1 MTNIPTPKRND
12 SADASETNQIMSN
25 PSPTAKNSFYSS
37 ENHDEQ
43 NFYLLVK
50 NIPEN
55 FTKNDIFV
63 VFMDVKSLIDI
74 LIKKGNNNVYLKMT
88 DIKELTTLLET
99 SERQPLQINGVRLRM
114 TLLSKIPLDLNR
126 GSRILLLTIYN
137 ETLAVNVKSMYD
149 CFSEFGEVNKIIIF
163 KKKNYQ
169 LFLEFAKTEDAFLF
183 QQSFDATDF
192 KGFFF
197 LRIQFT
203 QKSYIVV
210 HSNNTFEHDFTNKKK
225 SGSPM
230 EYEGVPP
237 QKSLSNISEC
247 NELSGPS
254 PKMHFQGQKPYSEN
268 LTSVHVTELNPEITH
283 KQLFNLFSLYGNI
296 EKISLSPKTTSAR
309 IFYSMQIE
317 HLTAFQHLKDLKL
330 FGNPLKMEL
339 GNISIQI
346 EKKEQFQTVF
356 YKKSEQF
363 GLEKDSKRL
372 KTLNRPSH
380 ILYIFNLTKSVG
392 LEVIQ
397 ELFSKAE
404 NVIDIYYL
412 NESRNSALCY
422 FESIEAAVRILC
434 NFKNINLIDKSLK
447 INFAHDSPPKTDP
460 FFGNRIDFDIL
471 AEGRD
476 IPEGNKYVSE
486 FVSREELGPNRK
498 LIHLLSTKSGDQLI

>member
-1 MTNIPTPKRND
+1 MNIPTPKRND
-12 SADASETNQIMSN
+12 SADLSEANQSMSN
-25 PSPTAKNSFYSS
+25 SNPTAQTSFYSS
-37 ENHDEQ
+37 QNHKEQ

-50 NIPEN
+50 NFPEN
-55 FTKNDIFV
+55 FTKNDIFG
-63 VFMDVKSLIDI
+63 VFLDVKSLIDI

-114 TLLSKIPLDLNR
+114 TLLSKIPLDLNT
-126 GSRILLLTIYN
+126 GSRILLLTIYK
-137 ETLAVNVKSMYD
+137 ETLPVNVKSMYN

-210 HSNNTFEHDFTNKKK
+210 HSNNTFEHDFTNNKI
-225 SGSPM
+225 SGSPT

-237 QKSLSNISEC
+237 QKNLSNISER
-247 NELSGPS
+247 NNLNGPS
-254 PKMHFQGQKPYSEN
+254 PKMHFQGQKPYPEN

-296 EKISLSPKTTSAR
+296 KKISLSPKTLSAR
-309 IFYSMQIE
+309 IFYNMQIK
-317 HLTAFQHLKDLKL
+317 HLTSFQHLKDLKL
-330 FGNPLKMEL
+330 FGNPLKMEI
-339 GNISIQI
+339 GNSSIEI
-346 EKKEQFQTVF
+346 EKNEQFQTVF
-356 YKKSEQF
+356 YKKYEQF
-363 GLEKDSKRL
+363 SLEKDSKRL
-372 KTLNRPSH
+372 KTLNRPSNV
-380 ILYIFNLTKSVG
+380 LYIFNLTKSVG

-397 ELFSKAE
+397 ELFSQAE
-404 NVIDIYYL
+404 NVVDIYYL

-447 INFAHDSPPKTDP
+447 INFAHESSPKTNA
-460 FFGNRIDFDIL
+460 FFGNRFDFEIL
-471 AEGRD
+471 AESRGK
-476 IPEGNKYVSE
+476 PEENKYVSE
-486 FVSREELGPNRK
+486 FVSREELEPNRK
-498 LIHLLSTKSGDQLI
+498 LIHVL